1 MNEHITFYKLREL
14 ALKYSPEGKRKR
26 MDSVRLAA
34 KLRLGLVALRISE

>member
-1 MNEHITFYKLREL
+1 MDQHIMFFRLREL
-14 ALKYSPEGKRKR
+14 GLKYSPEGKR